1 MKLFK
6 NSLKLIMGLALVIC
20 CMQISSFAVNAEA
33 KAKAPVLKTSGDYHY
48 FVATGNT
55 FVYDIGLFNVNSDA
69 KVTDV
74 KASNNKVSNL
84 SYNSSARKIYFN
96 ANAKGTCVI
105 SCKVKQ
111 NNRTYKVSKKITIY
125 SGYPFASIKINN
137 KEVNDKSGKSN
148 LFSINVSAKRAKIN
162 VRLKSGWKIHKMY
175 YAYFD
180 QNGRSPEKTIK
191 NGATVTLKGNRF
203 CIFIKAKN
211 TSGKIYHSY
220 VQINR

>member
-6 NSLKLIMGLALVIC
+6 NSFKLIMGLALVIC
-20 CMQISSFAVNAEA
+20 CMQISSFAVNAEV
-33 KAKAPVLKTSGDYHY
+33 KAKAPYMQPPGGYHY
-48 FVATGNT
+48 FVATGNSY
-55 FVYDIGLFNVNSDA
+55 VYSLGLFNINSDA

-74 KASNNKVSNL
+74 KASNDKISGL
-84 SYNSSARKIYFN
+84 YYNSGSKCFYFSAR
-96 ANAKGTCVI
+96 AKGTCVI

-137 KEVNDKSGKSN
+137 KEINDKSGKSN
-148 LFSINVSAKRAKIN
+148 IFSINVSAKRAKIN
-162 VRLKSGWKIHKMY
+162 VRLKSGWKIQEMY

-203 CIFIKAKN
+203 CIFIRAKN
-211 TSGKIYHSY
+211 KSGKIYHSY